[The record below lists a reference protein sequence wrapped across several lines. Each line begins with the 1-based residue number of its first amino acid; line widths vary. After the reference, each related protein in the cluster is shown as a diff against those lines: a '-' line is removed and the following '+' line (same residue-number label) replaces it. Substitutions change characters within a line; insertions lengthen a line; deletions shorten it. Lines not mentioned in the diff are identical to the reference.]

1 MNPPQ
6 LRCALLALLLPTGVP
21 ALAAGDWPMLGG
33 RPDRNMVAVAAD
45 LPRDWAAAG
54 PSGPARHVRW
64 AAPLGDVTYGAPVV
78 AAGRVLIGTNRAE
91 SSGAEKAGVLRCFA
105 TDDGRLLW
113 EAVHPKLADDAEDDS
128 TIGLCSTPCVAGD
141 EVFYV
146 SNRGELV
153 CRDVRDGREIWSL
166 DFRARLGVEVN
177 QASASSPLVVGEL
190 VFALTGN
197 AAHPR
202 TGKVRQPQAPSFV
215 AVDRKTGRV
224 VWQDASPGGRILTG
238 QWGSPSHGVVEGV
251 AQVVFPGGDGWLYA
265 FAPAD
270 GRPLWKFNCKAHEK
284 ASADGEPET
293 TFSLVAAPVFAGHR
307 LMVAVGEPEA
317 GSGPGALRC
326 IDTRGRGDL
335 TATGELWRLGGED
348 FNDSISTVAVHEGFV
363 YAADAPGYIHCVEL
377 ETGRRRWVHDA
388 KANIWG
394 SPLVADSRLWVQT
407 ADGEVLQFAL
417 GPELRLLAK
426 VPALPDA
433 GHGTPVTAGGVLYL
447 TGQRHLYAVGR

>member
-1 MNPPQ
+1 MNLPASRGV
-6 LRCALLALLLPTGVP
+6 LIALLLAFGAATLP
-21 ALAAGDWPMLGG
+21 AGDWPMLGG
-33 RPDRNMVAVAAD
+33 RPDRNMVASATG
-45 LPRDWAAAG
+45 LPRDWAVAG
-54 PSGPARHVRW
+54 PGGPARHVRW

-91 SSGAEKAGVLRCFA
+91 SSGAEKAGVLRCFS
-105 TDDGRLLW
+105 TEDGRLLW

-141 EVFYV
+141 EVLYV

-202 TGKVRQPQAPSFV
+202 TGKVRQPKAPSFV

-238 QWGSPSHGVVEGV
+238 QWGSPSHGVVDGV
-251 AQVVFPGGDGWLYA
+251 AQVLFPGGDGWLYA

-270 GRPLWKFNCKAHEK
+270 GRLLCKFNCKAHEQ
-284 ASADGEPET
+284 ASPDGEPDT

-307 LMVAVGEPEA
+307 VLVAVGEPEA
-317 GSGPGALRC
+317 GSGPGALR
-326 IDTRGRGDL
+326 
-335 TATGELWRLGGED
+335 
-348 FNDSISTVAVHEGFV
+348 
-363 YAADAPGYIHCVEL
+363 
-377 ETGRRRWVHDA
+377 
-388 KANIWG
+388 
-394 SPLVADSRLWVQT
+394 
-407 ADGEVLQFAL
+407 
-417 GPELRLLAK
+417 
-426 VPALPDA
+426 
-433 GHGTPVTAGGVLYL
+433 
-447 TGQRHLYAVGR
+447 

>member
-1 MNPPQ
+1 M
-6 LRCALLALLLPTGVP
+6 
-21 ALAAGDWPMLGG
+21 
-33 RPDRNMVAVAAD
+33 
-45 LPRDWAAAG
+45 AG
-54 PSGPARHVRW
+54 PGGAARQVRW

-91 SSGAEKAGVLRCFA
+91 SSGAERAGVLRCFS
-105 TDDGRLLW
+105 TEDGRLLW
-113 EAVHPKLADDAEDDS
+113 EAVHSKLADDAEDDS

-238 QWGSPSHGVVEGV
+238 QWGSPSHGVVDGV
-251 AQVVFPGGDGWLYA
+251 GQILFPGGDGWLYA

-270 GRPLWKFNCKAHEK
+270 GRLLWKFNCKAHEK
-284 ASADGEPET
+284 TSPEGEPET
-293 TFSLVAAPVFAGHR
+293 SFSLVAAPVFAGHR
-307 LMVAVGEPEA
+307 VLVAVGEPEA

-326 IDTRGRGDL
+326 IDARGRGDL
-335 TATGELWRLGGED
+335 TATRELWRLGGED
-348 FNDSISTVAVHEGFV
+348 FNDSISTAAVHDGLV
-363 YAADAPGYIHCVEL
+363 YAADAPGYIYCVDL
-377 ETGRRRWVHDA
+377 ETGRRQWVHDA
-388 KANIWG
+388 KAHLG
-394 SPLVADSRLWVQT
+394 LAAGGGRPFMG
-407 ADGEVLQFAL
+407 ADGGWRRAAVRAR
-417 GPELRLLAK
+417 PRVA
-426 VPALPDA
+426 PA
-433 GHGTPVTAGGVLYL
+433 H
-447 TGQRHLYAVGR
+447 